1 MKMKLTLIMKKL
13 FYENEINFNNE
24 KIILISDKSSNNPDV
39 IIGLS
44 IFTI

>member
-24 KIILISDKSSNNPDV
+24 KIIL
-39 IIGLS
+39 
-44 IFTI
+44 